1 MAVTRSKTAAE
12 PRPEAKPGALRDRKK
27 AKQRQALI
35 DAAIGLFRDNSF
47 EKTRIEDI
55 AAVADVS
62 VATVY
67 NYFSTKQQ
75 ILVEIVKKSTEDG
88 QPAVLAVAQEPPRNP
103 VEAIIALIKAD
114 FGDVDHEADKK
125 LWRELLASM
134 TRDQE
139 NRAQIEAV
147 RAMFRDNLRQ
157 LLKLLV
163 ERGQLKAGTDI
174 DALVDIAYAI
184 YAYHFRQLV
193 CLERMTTALTM
204 KAIRRDLKTL
214 LLGHR
219 TD

>member
-1 MAVTRSKTAAE
+1 MAETKSETKAAPKT
-12 PRPEAKPGALRDRKK
+12 GALRDRKK

-35 DAAIGLFRDNSF
+35 DAAIGLFRDHSF

-55 AAVADVS
+55 AVAADVS

-75 ILVEIVKKSTEDG
+75 ILVEIVKKSTEDC

-103 VEAIIALIKAD
+103 VEAIVALIKAD
-114 FGDVDHEADKK
+114 FGNLDDEADKK

-139 NRAQIEAV
+139 NRVQIENV
-147 RAMFRDNLRQ
+147 RSLFRDNLRQ
-157 LLKLLV
+157 LIKLLI
-163 ERGQLKAGTDI
+163 ERGQLKATADI
-174 DALVDIAYAI
+174 DALVDIGYAI
-184 YAYHFRQLV
+184 YAYHFRQLA
-193 CLERMTTALTM
+193 CLERMTTALTL